1 MCLYTVGNHYLDGK
15 HYVSWVYPS
24 YAFIYGTFV
33 NWTDCRTSIDL
44 TSVKNKDFSTIN
56 DLISVNNIFKN
67 FNETLDLNVTTQT
80 AMDYSKN
87 VSIRKITLCY
97 QVHKRDL
104 PKKGNFL
111 NAARTKYFQAN
122 TRFWGHF
129 TPHNKW
135 RIRLS
140 LEFHLIKVIQ
150 ATNVSNFLVS

>member
-1 MCLYTVGNHYLDGK
+1 MKC
-15 HYVSWVYPS
+15 
-24 YAFIYGTFV
+24 
-33 NWTDCRTSIDL
+33 L
-44 TSVKNKDFSTIN
+44 TSVNI
-56 DLISVNNIFKN
+56 IFKN

-122 TRFWGHF
+122 TQFWGHF

-150 ATNVSNFLVS
+150 ATNVPNFLVSVLIRNFTVLIIEFLEIFLLYVFEFKSYELFIPFW